1 MFNSKFQ
8 VTSNFFKTERVHIKN
23 CPPLVVCLSNYHT
36 LIYLSIIIIFFS
48 SFRKTCVQCL
58 CTSFSLLSAS
68 TNNRAFFNVSLNQI
82 NNNIKTI
89 FILNTFLLS
98 FFVLMKKYCNIITS
112 SKSPTSLAVQ

>member
-23 CPPLVVCLSNYHT
+23 CPPLVVCLSNYHK
-36 LIYLSIIIIFFS
+36 LIYLSIIIIFLS
-48 SFRKTCVQCL
+48 SLWKTCVQCL
-58 CTSFSLLSAS
+58 LNQHWPQHCTSFSLLSVN

-89 FILNTFLLS
+89 FILHTFLLS
-98 FFVLMKKYCNIITS
+98 FFVLVKKYCNIITS
-112 SKSPTSLAVQ
+112 S